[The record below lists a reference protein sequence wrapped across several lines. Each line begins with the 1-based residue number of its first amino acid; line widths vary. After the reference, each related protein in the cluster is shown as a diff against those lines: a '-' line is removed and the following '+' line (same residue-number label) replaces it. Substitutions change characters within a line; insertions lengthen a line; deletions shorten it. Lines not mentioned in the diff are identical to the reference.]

1 MAKQRLSRE
10 AWLGKGLE
18 VLAEKGFEA
27 VRVEGLARLLG
38 VTKGSFYWHFKDRA
52 DLRHS
57 LLDYWVESTTVSV
70 MDEVGALPA
79 SPPERLERLA
89 RIITETGRARFDLSF
104 RMWALADAAVAR
116 VVRRV
121 DERRLEFVRTLFAGC
136 GFKGREAELRAR
148 MFVYYALGEAAALID
163 DPTARAAFIG
173 PRLELLLKR
182 D

>member
-18 VLAEKGFEA
+18 VLAEKGFDA
-27 VRVEGLARLLG
+27 VRVEALARLLG

-52 DLRHS
+52 DLQHS

-79 SPPERLERLA
+79 SPSDRLERLA
-89 RIITETGRARFDLSF
+89 KIITETGRARFDLSV
-104 RMWALADAAVAR
+104 RMWAATDRSVAR

-121 DERRLEFVRTLFAGC
+121 DEQRLEFVRTLFGGC
-136 GFKGREAELRAR
+136 GFTGQEAELRAR
-148 MFVYYALGEAAALID
+148 MFVYYVLGEAASLLD

-173 PRLELLLKR
+173 PRLTLLLRR